1 MRVMDDK
8 NDSVTGDIELVPV
21 VVYNVNWSVDRGISK

>member
-1 MRVMDDK
+1 MDDK
-8 NDSVTGDIELVPV
+8 NDLVIGDIEFVFV